1 MPKRT
6 NTVRYLLYFLTY
18 SIDPIHLFNNPPKN
32 YVLYYIILLD
42 IASTVEVFE
51 VLDINVGVGWG
62 DLGHVDTVEDDWDHV
77 VGENLPELLRDVVP
91 AQ

>member
-1 MPKRT
+1 M
-6 NTVRYLLYFLTY
+6 
-18 SIDPIHLFNNPPKN
+18 
-32 YVLYYIILLD
+32 D

-51 VLDINVGVGWG
+51 VLDINVGVGRG
-62 DLGHVDTVEDDWDHV
+62 DLGHVHTVEDDGDHV

>member
-6 NTVRYLLYFLTY
+6 VILY
-18 SIDPIHLFNNPPKN
+18 
-32 YVLYYIILLD
+32 
-42 IASTVEVFE
+42 IASTVKVFE
-51 VLDINVGVGWG
+51 VLDINVGVGRG
-62 DLGHVDTVEDDWDHV
+62 DLVHVDTVEDDRDHV

>member
-1 MPKRT
+1 MGEILFVIRT
-6 NTVRYLLYFLTY
+6 STQHSNYGLYIF
-18 SIDPIHLFNNPPKN
+18 
-32 YVLYYIILLD
+32 ILLD
-42 IASTVEVFE
+42 IASTVEVVE

-62 DLGHVDTVEDDWDHV
+62 DLGHVDTVEYDRDHV

>member
-1 MPKRT
+1 MGNILCII
-6 NTVRYLLYFLTY
+6 NTSTQHSNYGLYIF
-18 SIDPIHLFNNPPKN
+18 
-32 YVLYYIILLD
+32 ILLD
-42 IASTVEVFE
+42 IASTIKVFE

-62 DLGHVDTVEDDWDHV
+62 DLGHVDTVEDDRDHV

>member
-1 MPKRT
+1 M
-6 NTVRYLLYFLTY
+6 
-18 SIDPIHLFNNPPKN
+18 
-32 YVLYYIILLD
+32 D

-62 DLGHVDTVEDDWDHV
+62 DLGHVDTVEYDRDHV